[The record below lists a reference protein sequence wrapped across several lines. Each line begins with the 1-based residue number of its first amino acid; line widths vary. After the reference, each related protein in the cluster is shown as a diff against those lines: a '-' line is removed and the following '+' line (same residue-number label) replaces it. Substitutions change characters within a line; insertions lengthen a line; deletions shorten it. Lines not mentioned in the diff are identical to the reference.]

1 MTDGGKSR
9 QFTETGDP
17 VIIHGM
23 TGKGRCSMAFDQVL
37 HLKKTISVVLV
48 LALALVCAFTAVPAC
63 ADSESLPEAPLAV
76 IDPELT
82 GVWRFHDELY
92 GIDLVWTFNE
102 DGTGSYYANDME
114 MPIRSY
120 VATTEPFTE
129 YEEDGFLITVYY
141 GEITQTFGDTVITT
155 YMEEPV
161 EYGYIVNG
169 DTLRIVFS
177 RDIANHFT
185 DYIRE

>member
-1 MTDGGKSR
+1 MTDGRQSR
-9 QFTETGDP
+9 QFSETGDLE
-17 VIIHGM
+17 IIHSM
-23 TGKGRCSMAFDQVL
+23 TEKGRRFMKFDKAL
-37 HLKKTISVVLV
+37 HLKKTISAVLV
-48 LALALVCAFTAVPAC
+48 LTLALVCVFTVVPVC

-82 GVWRFHDELY
+82 GVWGFHDEQY
-92 GIDLVWTFNE
+92 GTDLVWTFNE
-102 DGTGSYYANDME
+102 DGTGSYYANGME

-177 RDIANHFT
+177 RDIANNFT
-185 DYIRE
+185 DFTRE